1 MRYCFGTLC
10 FSSRLNKS
18 AADEEA
24 PQVLMNDGSAT
35 GNHVVKM
42 ATIEDLQVGLIFIN
56 NRNFV
61 GVIVFL
67 NCHIRAVLFDN
78 REDFFIINFYD

>member
-1 MRYCFGTLC
+1 MRVCFGTLC
-10 FSSRLNKS
+10 FSSRLNNS

-42 ATIEDLQVGLIFIN
+42 ATIDELQVGFVFIN
-56 NRNFV
+56 NLVN
-61 GVIVFL
+61 
-67 NCHIRAVLFDN
+67 
-78 REDFFIINFYD
+78 YK